1 MWTSQNRMSVGKN
14 VAKLPSFFLLTIQH
28 HFTIQISATSLVT
41 LSIDGKYFAFYFN
54 AFFLTIADK
63 AIFNFNFFS
72 PHHLISFVR
81 DKRKTQTYSTEHSPA
96 KSV

>member
-1 MWTSQNRMSVGKN
+1 MWTSQNRMSVGK
-14 VAKLPSFFLLTIQH
+14 KLSFFLLTIQH

-63 AIFNFNFFS
+63 AIFNLKFFFFFQPFNF
-72 PHHLISFVR
+72 LC
-81 DKRKTQTYSTEHSPA
+81 KRQVEDTNLQHRA
-96 KSV
+96 

>member
-14 VAKLPSFFLLTIQH
+14 VAKLLSFFLLTIQH

-54 AFFLTIADK
+54 AFFLIIADK

-72 PHHLISFVR
+72 PPFNFLC
-81 DKRKTQTYSTEHSPA
+81 KRQAEDTNLQHRA
-96 KSV
+96 